1 MSILT
6 AESSLP
12 AAGEKVMNPTLKAL
26 FHSMNEQGLPYF
38 LLTDFESAMVSN
50 DMDLFVH
57 PQARQRFEETLVRQG
72 WYKRKEPTHH
82 LNHHF
87 YYSPHS
93 DIYLDV
99 KYALSFA
106 NGWQLCCSYKELE
119 QALQTAVLNSQG
131 VYRPSGIHA
140 LLLYAA
146 HIGYKERGKLESKH
160 RENLYAF
167 IAAYAPE
174 LEEAQKPLL
183 DKLRKWL
190 AHYFP
195 SGIERLQHMLA
206 PFFSTEPQKMVRNK
220 GYLRWGLGLKVLF
233 LGTDGAGKTTL
244 IEAVREKLN
253 LKTSQLY
260 LGMGESG
267 WTSPISK
274 RLYQYTSGL
283 RGINKVLALLKFFVL
298 LPLEFSLRMLPVRL
312 RSRYSVVLIDRF
324 PGSVFLGRNAG
335 RRLLYRWLL
344 PQPDLVFFL
353 YAPPE
358 ELVRRKPGELNLDR
372 SRDDIQKFRRVA
384 EIVSGGNYISID
396 TGSLSISEASDR
408 IISEIYKSEKVYE
421 KLLTARLT

>member
-1 MSILT
+1 MSLQSV
-6 AESSLP
+6 ESSLQE
-12 AAGEKVMNPTLKAL
+12 AGVKVMNLTLKAL
-26 FHSMNEQGLPYF
+26 FQSLNEQRLPYF
-38 LLTDFESAMVSN
+38 LLTDFESALVSN
-50 DMDLFVH
+50 DLDLFVH
-57 PQARQRFEETLVRQG
+57 PQARQRFEETLVAQG
-72 WYKRKEPTHH
+72 WYRRKEPTHH
-82 LNHHF
+82 LNHYF

-106 NGWQLCCSYKELE
+106 NGWHLCCSYKEME
-119 QALQTAVLNSQG
+119 QALQTAVPNARG
-131 VYRPSGIHA
+131 VYRPIGIHA

-146 HIGYKERGKLESKH
+146 HIGYKERGKVESKH
-160 RENLYAF
+160 RENLYTF
-167 IAAYAPE
+167 LAAYGSEVEDAH
-174 LEEAQKPLL
+174 KPLL
-183 DKLRKWL
+183 EKLRKWL

-195 SGIERLQHMLA
+195 SGIERLQHLLA
-206 PFFSTEPQKMVRNK
+206 PFFSAEPQKMVRNK

-244 IEAVREKLN
+244 IAAVREKLN

-283 RGINKVLALLKFFVL
+283 RGMNKVLGLLKFFVL
-298 LPLEFSLRMLPVRL
+298 LPLEFSLRMLPVRW

-324 PGSVFLGRNAG
+324 PGSVFLDRNKGRQ
-335 RRLLYRWLL
+335 LLFSWLL

-358 ELVRRKPGELNLDR
+358 ELVRRKPGELNLER
-372 SRDDIQKFRRVA
+372 SRADIQKFRKVA
-384 EIVSGGNYISID
+384 QIVSGGNYISID
-396 TGSLSISEASDR
+396 TGSLSVGEASDR
-408 IISEIYKSEKVYE
+408 IISEIYKNEKVYK
-421 KLLTARLT
+421 KLLTARLA